1 MIRKYTGGGVG
12 GGEEEAG
19 NTANIDIYN
28 RSNR

>member
-1 MIRKYTGGGVG
+1 MIRKYTGGRG